1 MDQIK
6 KAQKRD
12 LCRGE
17 THLPQAAPWAIAT
30 PAAVWAANTSRGRAE
45 NLTGS
50 SENPHPRRGRGVAAA
65 TCLRGKPPRN
75 IQVAAA
81 ASPPPVNGITRR
93 YSAAFRRSLGVSGK
107 VSVAMMPAVSP
118 VWCFKIHSSLY
129 VALRG
134 RFSAQLMIP
143 SQVIAFNLAG
153 EASVLRSLR
162 TDAEGGAAPAEAG
175 KALSFPKRA
184 ANVFCEHT
192 LLSFGVIIAPLYGG
206 ILYSELTKP
215 RYEGWRLSH
224 ALIHTRVFGQAAAVG
239 SLVLVFGLKDALRRN
254 GAPFEA

>member
-1 MDQIK
+1 MLECLRVRPFVDRALFASTRTPTTTDTGAHWLTARTRRVGYHHPPLLAFRAIHCKHGATKRGGVLYGEPEGQASRKRCPIFSFEGCASFRAESCDTTFACTAKGGVDQIK

-50 SENPHPRRGRGVAAA
+50 SKNPHPRRGRGVAAA

-129 VALRG
+129 VAFR
-134 RFSAQLMIP
+134 P
-143 SQVIAFNLAG
+143 S
-153 EASVLRSLR
+153 
-162 TDAEGGAAPAEAG
+162 
-175 KALSFPKRA
+175 
-184 ANVFCEHT
+184 
-192 LLSFGVIIAPLYGG
+192 
-206 ILYSELTKP
+206 
-215 RYEGWRLSH
+215 
-224 ALIHTRVFGQAAAVG
+224 
-239 SLVLVFGLKDALRRN
+239 
-254 GAPFEA
+254 

>member
-1 MDQIK
+1 MAPQNAEAYSMESQ
-6 KAQKRD
+6 KAKQAENDALFSALKA
-12 LCRGE
+12 
-17 THLPQAAPWAIAT
+17 AAPWAIAT
-30 PAAVWAANTSRGRAE
+30 PAAVWAANT
-45 NLTGS
+45 
-50 SENPHPRRGRGVAAA
+50 
-65 TCLRGKPPRN
+65 
-75 IQVAAA
+75 
-81 ASPPPVNGITRR
+81 

-107 VSVAMMPAVSP
+107 VSVAMMPA
-118 VWCFKIHSSLY
+118 
-129 VALRG
+129 
-134 RFSAQLMIP
+134 
-143 SQVIAFNLAG
+143 VIAFNLAG